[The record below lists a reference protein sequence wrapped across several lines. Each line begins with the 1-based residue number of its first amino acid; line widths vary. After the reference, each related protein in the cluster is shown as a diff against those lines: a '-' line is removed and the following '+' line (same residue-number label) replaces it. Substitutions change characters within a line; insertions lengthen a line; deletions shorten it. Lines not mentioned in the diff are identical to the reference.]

1 MKSDLE
7 IAREAKIVPIKEV
20 AAKAGV
26 LEDELELYGNYKA
39 KVSLD
44 ILERLKDRP
53 DGKLIDVTAIT
64 PTPLGEGKTVATVGL
79 GQAFG
84 KLGVSSV
91 TCIRQPSL
99 GPVFGIK
106 GGAAG
111 GGYSQVIPMEDF
123 NLHLTGDFHAV
134 SAAHNLCSA
143 FLDNHIFKGNELG
156 IDPDSVTWRRSVDV
170 SDRSLREAEVGLGG
184 EKNGI
189 PHHTGW
195 DITSA
200 SELMAILALAEDLP
214 DLRRRIGGIVVASTY
229 DGKPVTAEDIHVAG
243 SMTVLLK
250 DAIRPTLLQNLEN
263 EAVLV
268 HAGPFANIAHG
279 NSSIIADRIA
289 LKMGDY
295 VITESGF
302 GADLGCEK
310 FVDIKCRYSGMKPDC
325 IVIVATV
332 RALKA
337 HSGKYKVVAGEDL
350 PEGLVN
356 EDLEA
361 LSEGICN
368 LTRHVENCRKFGV
381 PVVVVANA
389 FPTDTDAEHQMICEA
404 ALAAGASEAVVH
416 HLHAQG
422 AEGGIDLAEAV
433 MRACDEPAEFKML
446 YPDDMSVTD
455 KIERIA
461 TEIYR
466 ADGVDFSEQARA
478 SIQKF
483 TDWGYGDL
491 PVCIAKTQY
500 SISDDPSLL
509 GAPDGWRLKVS
520 DVRLSAGAGFL
531 YALCG
536 NMMTMPGLPK
546 VPAGNAIDIDEDG
559 NIVGLF

>member
-1 MKSDLE
+1 MKSDLQ
-7 IAREAKIVPIKEV
+7 IAREAKIIPIVEV
-20 AAKAGV
+20 AKNAGV
-26 LEDELELYGNYKA
+26 LEEELELYGQYKA

-44 ILERLKDRP
+44 IIERLKDRP
-53 DGKLIDVTAIT
+53 NGKLIDVTAVT

-79 GQAFG
+79 GQAFSKIG
-84 KLGVSSV
+84 KRSV

-134 SAAHNLCSA
+134 SAAHNLCAA

-156 IDPDSVTWRRSVDV
+156 IDPDSIIWRRAVDI
-170 SDRSLREAEVGLGG
+170 SDRGLREAEIGLGK
-184 EKNGI
+184 ETNGT
-189 PHHTGW
+189 PHKTGW

-200 SELMAILALAEDLP
+200 SELMAILALAEDLF
-214 DLRRRIGGIVVASTY
+214 DLRARIGRIVVASTF
-229 DGKPVTAEDIHVAG
+229 DGKPVTAEDIKVAG
-243 SMTVLLK
+243 AMTVLLK
-250 DAIRPTLLQNLEN
+250 DAIRPTLLQNLDN

-289 LKMGDY
+289 VKMGDY

-310 FVDIKCRYSGMKPDC
+310 FMDIKCRYSGMAPDC
-325 IVIVATV
+325 VVLVATV
-332 RALKA
+332 RALKT
-337 HSGKYKVVAGEDL
+337 HSGRYNVVAGQPL
-350 PEGLVN
+350 PEGLVS

-361 LSEGICN
+361 LAEGMCN
-368 LTRHVENCRKFGV
+368 LTRHVENVCKFGV

-389 FPTDTDAEHQMICEA
+389 FPTDTDAEHQMIIDA
-404 ALAAGASEAVVH
+404 ALAAGATEAVVH
-416 HLHAQG
+416 RMHALG
-422 AEGGIDLAEAV
+422 GDGGIELAEAV
-433 MRACDEPAEFKML
+433 VRACEQPGNFQMM
-446 YPDDMSVTD
+446 YPDEMAVEE
-455 KIERIA
+455 KIERVA
-461 TEIYR
+461 TQIYR
-466 ADGVDFSEQARA
+466 ADGVDFSEQALA
-478 SIQKF
+478 SIAKF
-483 TDWGYGDL
+483 TEWGYGNL
-491 PVCIAKTQY
+491 PVCIAKTQL
-500 SISDDPSLL
+500 SISDNPALR
-509 GAPDGWRLKVS
+509 GAPDGWRLQVN

-546 VPAGNAIDIDEDG
+546 VPAGNFIDIDENG
-559 NIVGLF
+559 EVVGLF

>member
-7 IAREAKIVPIKEV
+7 IAREAKILPIKEV

-26 LEDELELYGNYKA
+26 LEEELELYGNYKA

-134 SAAHNLCSA
+134 SVAHNLCSA

-214 DLRRRIGGIVVASTY
+214 DLRRRIGNVVVASTY

-361 LSEGICN
+361 LSEGMCN

-422 AEGGIDLAEAV
+422 ADGGIDLAEAV
-433 MRACDEPAEFKML
+433 MRACDEPADFNLL

-455 KIERIA
+455 KIEQIA

-478 SIQKF
+478 SIHKF

>member
-7 IAREAKIVPIKEV
+7 IAREAKILPIKEV

-26 LEDELELYGNYKA
+26 LEEELELYGNYKA

-134 SAAHNLCSA
+134 SVAHNLCSA

-156 IDPDSVTWRRSVDV
+156 IDPDSVTCRRSVDV

-214 DLRRRIGGIVVASTY
+214 DLRRRIGNVVVASTY

-361 LSEGICN
+361 LSEGMCN

-422 AEGGIDLAEAV
+422 ADGGIDLAEAV
-433 MRACDEPAEFKML
+433 MRACDEPADFNLL

-478 SIQKF
+478 SIHKF